1 MIRRFQSLDEW
12 KGSLL
17 RFPMVVVFGFI
28 AAALSMYVNRIPYD
42 QPTMMAEVGIY
53 ASTVGML
60 LATVVQVA
68 YERFLK
74 DGSQVQALGLQGV
87 AGFGAVVY
95 YLFASRTGDFYS
107 SHLFTR
113 TNIAM
118 FLLTLLIIWLPS
130 IKNEGLDFAQS
141 FRIWFKSF
149 FVSAVYTGIL
159 MIGISLVLAGW
170 SILISNVEGELY
182 WDIFSVLIYIFF
194 PWYILSQQSVFSR
207 PFVEE
212 EGKMSSDV
220 SKFLDILLT
229 KIFIPIVTVYTM
241 IIFIYFFSTL
251 GNWTDITIE
260 IVMVSYLVVGWM
272 VLFLVAAIQRP
283 FVVRFT
289 QIYAVAVL
297 IASVFQI
304 YRSVIYSNV
313 YGVTMSR
320 YMLLLFCS
328 ISAVGAVLYLIKNE
342 WLPPV
347 LVAGL
352 FVAMMPPVDAI
363 SVSVAS
369 QGKIVNDIIADY
381 PDLITD
387 GQLQLTPENVEQL
400 DETTVQK
407 MKQSLRYLDKYNELG
422 RVSSIPEDFDVYQDL
437 RAFDGVDTDDDYD
450 YDYGYS
456 DSYYFSAHLN
466 FDEGSSTAFTSS
478 GGGELVLLNAYDSP
492 VTFTALG
499 KNFSHEIVDV
509 TSLQVTDKDSGEVL
523 TFDLTGLEE
532 LTEAENISLTID
544 QATFSQESDSY
555 TATLVVQDFSI
566 YSSSGVDSDRT
577 GSGYF
582 ILILSEK

>member
-1 MIRRFQSLDEW
+1 MMRRFQSLDEW

-28 AAALSMYVNRIPYD
+28 AATLSMYVERMPYD

-74 DGSQVQALGLQGV
+74 DGSRVQALGLQGV

-229 KIFIPIVTVYTM
+229 KIFIPIVTVYTV

-272 VLFLVAAIQRP
+272 VLFLVAAIERA

-320 YMLLLFCS
+320 YMLILFCS
-328 ISAVGAVLYLIKNE
+328 ISAVGAILYLMKNE
-342 WLPPV
+342 WLPLV
-347 LVAGL
+347 LAAGL

-369 QGKIVNDIIADY
+369 QGEIVNDIITDY
-381 PDLITD
+381 PDLVTD
-387 GQLQLTPENVEQL
+387 GQLQLTPENVDQL
-400 DETTVQK
+400 DETTAQK

-437 RAFDGVDTDDDYD
+437 RAFDGIHTDDDYD
-450 YDYGYS
+450 YDYS

-478 GGGELVLLNAYDSP
+478 GGGELVLLNASDSP

-499 KNFSHEIVDV
+499 KNFNHEMVDV
-509 TSLQVTDKDSGEVL
+509 ARLQVTDKDSGEAL
-523 TFDLTGLEE
+523 TFDLSGLED

>member
-1 MIRRFQSLDEW
+1 MMRRFQSLDEW

-17 RFPMVVVFGFI
+17 RFPMVVLFGFI
-28 AAALSMYVNRIPYD
+28 AAALSMYMNRLPYD

-68 YERFLK
+68 YERFVK
-74 DGSQVQALGLQGV
+74 DGSRVQLLSIQGV
-87 AGFGAVVY
+87 TGFGAVVY

-118 FLLTLLIIWLPS
+118 FLLSLLIIWLPS

-149 FVSAVYTGIL
+149 SVSAVYTGIL

-170 SILISNVEGELY
+170 SILISNIEGELY
-182 WDIFSVLIYIFF
+182 WDIFSILIYIFF
-194 PWYILSQQSVFSR
+194 PWSILSQQSVFTR
-207 PFVEE
+207 PFIEE
-212 EGKMSSDV
+212 EGKMTSDV

-283 FVVRFT
+283 FIVRFT

-304 YRSVIYSNV
+304 YRSVIYSDV

-320 YMLLLFCS
+320 YMLMLFCS
-328 ISAVGAVLYLIKNE
+328 ISAVGAVLYLMKNE
-342 WLPPV
+342 WLPLV
-347 LVAGL
+347 LAAGL

-381 PDLITD
+381 PDLVTD
-387 GQLQLTPENVEQL
+387 GQLKLTPENVKQL
-400 DETTVQK
+400 DETTAQK

-422 RVSSIPEDFDVYQDL
+422 RVSSVPEDFDVYQDL
-437 RAFDGVDTDDDYD
+437 RAFDGVHTDDEYD
-450 YDYGYS
+450 DDYS

-492 VTFTALG
+492 VTFTALD
-499 KNFSHEIVDV
+499 KNFSHEMVDV
-509 TSLQVTDKDSGEVL
+509 TSLQVTDKDSGDVL
-523 TFDLTGLEE
+523 TFDLSSLET

-566 YSSSGVDSDRT
+566 YSSSGDNSDRT

>member
-1 MIRRFQSLDEW
+1 
-12 KGSLL
+12 
-17 RFPMVVVFGFI
+17 MVVLFGFI
-28 AAALSMYVNRIPYD
+28 AAALSMYMNRLPYD
-42 QPTMMAEVGIY
+42 QPSMMAEVGIY

-68 YERFLK
+68 YERFVK
-74 DGSQVQALGLQGV
+74 DGSRVQALGLQGV

-95 YLFASRTGDFYS
+95 YLFASRTEDFYS

-118 FLLTLLIIWLPS
+118 FLLSLLIIWLPS

-170 SILISNVEGELY
+170 SILISNIEGELY
-182 WDIFSVLIYIFF
+182 WDIFSILIYIFF
-194 PWYILSQQSVFSR
+194 PWSILSQQSVFTR
-207 PFVEE
+207 PFIEE
-212 EGKMSSDV
+212 EGKMTSDV

-229 KIFIPIVTVYTM
+229 KIFIPIVTVYTV

-272 VLFLVAAIQRP
+272 VLFLVAAIKRP

-304 YRSVIYSNV
+304 YRSVIYSDV

-320 YMLLLFCS
+320 YMLMLFCS
-328 ISAVGAVLYLIKNE
+328 ISAVGAVLYLMKNE
-342 WLPPV
+342 WLPLV
-347 LVAGL
+347 LAAGL

-381 PDLITD
+381 PDLVTD
-387 GQLQLTPENVEQL
+387 GQLQLTPENVKQL
-400 DETTVQK
+400 DETTAQK

-422 RVSSIPEDFDVYQDL
+422 RVSSVPEDFDVYQDL
-437 RAFDGVDTDDDYD
+437 RAFDGVHTDDEYD
-450 YDYGYS
+450 DDYS

-509 TSLQVTDKDSGEVL
+509 TSLQVTDKDSGDVL
-523 TFDLTGLEE
+523 TFDLSSLET

-544 QATFSQESDSY
+544 QATFSRESDSY

-566 YSSSGVDSDRT
+566 YSSSGDNSDRT

>member
-1 MIRRFQSLDEW
+1 MMRRLQSLDEW

-28 AAALSMYVNRIPYD
+28 AAALSMYVNRMPYD
-42 QPTMMAEVGIY
+42 QPTMTAEVGIY
-53 ASTVGML
+53 ASTFGML

-74 DGSQVQALGLQGV
+74 DGSRVQALGLQGV

-220 SKFLDILLT
+220 SKFLDVLLT
-229 KIFIPIVTVYTM
+229 KIFIPIVTVYTV

-272 VLFLVAAIQRP
+272 VLFLAAAIERAY
-283 FVVRFT
+283 VVRFT

-320 YMLLLFCS
+320 YMLILFCS
-328 ISAVGAVLYLIKNE
+328 ISAVGAILYLMKNE
-342 WLPPV
+342 WLPLV
-347 LVAGL
+347 LAAGL

-369 QGKIVNDIIADY
+369 QGEIVNNIITDY
-381 PDLITD
+381 PDLVTD
-387 GQLQLTPENVEQL
+387 GQLQLMPENVDQL
-400 DETTVQK
+400 DETTAQK
-407 MKQSLRYLDKYNELG
+407 MKQLLRYLDKYNELG

-437 RAFDGVDTDDDYD
+437 RAFDGVHTDDDYD
-450 YDYGYS
+450 YDYS

-499 KNFSHEIVDV
+499 KNFNHEMVDV
-509 TSLQVTDKDSGEVL
+509 TRLQVTDKDSGEAL
-523 TFDLTGLEE
+523 TFDLSGLED

>member
-1 MIRRFQSLDEW
+1 MMRRFQSLDEW
-12 KGSLL
+12 KDSLL
-17 RFPMVVVFGFI
+17 RFPMVVLFGFI
-28 AAALSMYVNRIPYD
+28 AAALSMYMNRLPYD
-42 QPTMMAEVGIY
+42 QPSMMAEVGIY

-68 YERFLK
+68 YERFVK
-74 DGSQVQALGLQGV
+74 DGSRVQQLGIQGV
-87 AGFGAVVY
+87 TGFGAVVY
-95 YLFASRTGDFYS
+95 YLFASRTEDFYS

-118 FLLTLLIIWLPS
+118 FLLSLLIIWLPS

-170 SILISNVEGELY
+170 SILISNIEGELY
-182 WDIFSVLIYIFF
+182 WDIFSILIYIFF
-194 PWYILSQQSVFSR
+194 PWSILSQQSVFTR
-207 PFVEE
+207 PFIEE
-212 EGKMSSDV
+212 EGKMTSDV

-229 KIFIPIVTVYTM
+229 KIFIPIVTVYTV

-272 VLFLVAAIQRP
+272 VLFLVAAIKRP

-304 YRSVIYSNV
+304 YRSVIYSDV

-320 YMLLLFCS
+320 YMLMLFCS
-328 ISAVGAVLYLIKNE
+328 ISAVGAVLYLMKNE
-342 WLPPV
+342 WLPLV
-347 LVAGL
+347 LAAGL

-381 PDLITD
+381 PDLVTD
-387 GQLQLTPENVEQL
+387 GQLKLTPENVKQL
-400 DETTVQK
+400 DETTAQK

-422 RVSSIPEDFDVYQDL
+422 RVSSVPEDFDVYQDL
-437 RAFDGVDTDDDYD
+437 RAFDGVHTDDEYD
-450 YDYGYS
+450 DDYS

-492 VTFTALG
+492 VTFTALD
-499 KNFSHEIVDV
+499 KNFSHEMVDV
-509 TSLQVTDKDSGEVL
+509 TSLQVTDKDSGDVL
-523 TFDLTGLEE
+523 TFDLSSLET

-566 YSSSGVDSDRT
+566 YSSSGDNSDRT

>member
-1 MIRRFQSLDEW
+1 MMRRFQSLDEW

-17 RFPMVVVFGFI
+17 RFPMVAVFGFI
-28 AAALSMYVNRIPYD
+28 AAALSMYVERMPYD

-74 DGSQVQALGLQGV
+74 DGSRVQAFALQGV

-95 YLFASRTGDFYS
+95 YLFASRTGAFYS

-130 IKNEGLDFAQS
+130 INNEGLDFAQS

-159 MIGISLVLAGW
+159 MLGISLILGGW
-170 SILISNVEGELY
+170 SVLISNVDGELY
-182 WDIFSVLIYIFF
+182 WDIFSVLAYIFF
-194 PWYILSQQSVFSR
+194 PWYLLSQQSVFTR
-207 PFVEE
+207 PFIEE
-212 EGKMSSDV
+212 TGKMTSEV
-220 SKFLDILLT
+220 SKFLDVLLT
-229 KIFIPIVTVYTM
+229 KIFIPIVSVYTL
-241 IIFIYFFSTL
+241 IIFIYFFSNL
-251 GNWTDITIE
+251 GNWMDITIE
-260 IVMVSYLVVGWM
+260 FVMVSYLIVGWM
-272 VLFLVAAIQRP
+272 VLFLVAAIERP
-283 FVVRFT
+283 LVTRFT
-289 QIYAVAVL
+289 QVYAVAVL

-320 YMLLLFCS
+320 YMLMLFCS
-328 ISAVGAVLYLIKNE
+328 ISAIGAILYLLKNQ
-342 WLPPV
+342 WLP
-347 LVAGL
+347 LVVAVGL
-352 FVAMMPPVDAI
+352 FIAMMPPVDAI

-369 QGKIVNDIIADY
+369 QGKIVNDILADY

-387 GQLQLTPENVEQL
+387 GQLALTTENVAQL
-400 DETTVQK
+400 DNTTAQK

-422 RVSSIPEDFDVYQDL
+422 RVSQIPEDFDVYQDL
-437 RAFDGVDTDDDYD
+437 RVFDGIQTDDDGYD
-450 YDYGYS
+450 YQN
-456 DSYYFSAHLN
+456 SYYFSATLN
-466 FDEGSSTAFTSS
+466 SEQGVAMPFNSND
-478 GGGELVLLNAYDSP
+478 GGEVILLHSYDGAE
-492 VTFTALG
+492 TFIALDQ
-499 KNFSHEIVDV
+499 NFSQQIVDV
-509 TSLQVTDKDSGEVL
+509 TRLEVTAEDSGEVL
-523 TFDLTGLEE
+523 QFDLSGLEDLAE
-532 LTEAENISLTID
+532 DNYADLTSD
-544 QATFSQESDSY
+544 QATFNQESESY
-555 TATLVVQDFSI
+555 LATLIVQDFSI
-566 YSSSGVDSDRT
+566 YSQSGDDNDRS

>member
-1 MIRRFQSLDEW
+1 MMRRFQSLDEW
-12 KGSLL
+12 KDSLL
-17 RFPMVVVFGFI
+17 RFPMVVLFGFI
-28 AAALSMYVNRIPYD
+28 AAALSMYMNRLPYD
-42 QPTMMAEVGIY
+42 QPSMMAEVGIY

-68 YERFLK
+68 YERFVK
-74 DGSQVQALGLQGV
+74 DGSRVQALGLQGV

-95 YLFASRTGDFYS
+95 YLFASRTEDFYS

-118 FLLTLLIIWLPS
+118 FLLSLLIIWLPS

-170 SILISNVEGELY
+170 SILISNIEGELY
-182 WDIFSVLIYIFF
+182 WDIFSILIYIFF
-194 PWYILSQQSVFSR
+194 PWSILSQQSVFTR
-207 PFVEE
+207 PFIEE
-212 EGKMSSDV
+212 EGKMTSDV

-229 KIFIPIVTVYTM
+229 KIFIPIVTVYTV

-272 VLFLVAAIQRP
+272 VLFLVAAIKRP

-304 YRSVIYSNV
+304 YRSVIYSDV

-320 YMLLLFCS
+320 YMLMLFCS
-328 ISAVGAVLYLIKNE
+328 ISAVGAVLYLMKNE
-342 WLPPV
+342 WLPLV
-347 LVAGL
+347 LAAGL

-381 PDLITD
+381 PDLVTD
-387 GQLQLTPENVEQL
+387 GQLQLTPENVKQL
-400 DETTVQK
+400 DETTAQK

-422 RVSSIPEDFDVYQDL
+422 RVSSVPEDFDVYQDL
-437 RAFDGVDTDDDYD
+437 RAFDGVHTDDEYD
-450 YDYGYS
+450 DDYS

-509 TSLQVTDKDSGEVL
+509 TSLQVTDKDSGDVL
-523 TFDLTGLEE
+523 TFDLSSLET

-544 QATFSQESDSY
+544 QATFSRESDSY

-566 YSSSGVDSDRT
+566 YSSSGDNSDRT